1 MFNKTSIIITASAL
15 AVLALILIQ
24 FIWICQ
30 SRVLLEEQ
38 FDNKVRM
45 AMCMAVENNETVC
58 SMPSEKNASRVG
70 GEQNN
75 IADGNIETAIQKSLA
90 FYDIP
95 LEYTYE
101 TDVPAASCGKDGY
114 CCSMTPF
121 VESEDRSLRIH
132 FPDKTAY
139 IFNQMGLISLSSI
152 CLVLF
157 VSFVFFMVNYRLFK
171 QKKIQEIN
179 LDFFN
184 NMAHEFST
192 PLTNISLAKKL
203 LLQKS
208 KTEKEKQLLD
218 IISKEN
224 QKLQLQIDRFLQL
237 AKIENGNYA
246 LHKEA
251 VPLDEILQD
260 LVAEMQIQI
269 QEKNVDLN
277 LHFPDGQ
284 TLVYGD
290 RFHLS
295 NAFRNLIDNALKY
308 SSDKAQID
316 ISIQKNGKGNTVI
329 FQDNG
334 IGIPLKD
341 QKEIFSKFY
350 RVNTGNIHAHKG
362 FGIGL
367 AYVKM
372 IMDAHKGVIEIFSE
386 LGKGSRFDLFLPYGQ
401 INQSLPD
408 QPPITT

>member
-1 MFNKTSIIITASAL
+1 MLNKTSIIITASAL

-30 SRVLLEEQ
+30 SRILLEEQ

-45 AMCMAVENNETVC
+45 AMCMAVENNETAC
-58 SMPSEKNASRVG
+58 TMPLQKNTSFADQ
-70 GEQNN
+70 EQNSL
-75 IADGNIETAIQKSLA
+75 ADDDLETAIQKSLA

-95 LEYTYE
+95 LDYTYE
-101 TDVPAASCGKDGY
+101 TDVPNASCSKDGY

-152 CLVLF
+152 CLILF

-179 LDFFN
+179 IDFFN

-208 KTEKEKQLLD
+208 KTAKEKQLLE

-224 QKLQLQIDRFLQL
+224 QKLQSQIDRFLQL

-246 LHKEA
+246 LQKEA
-251 VPLDEILQD
+251 VPLDEILQE
-260 LVAEMQIQI
+260 LVVEMQMQI
-269 QEKNVDLN
+269 QEKNANLN
-277 LHFPDGQ
+277 LHLPTGQ
-284 TLVYGD
+284 TLVYAD

-308 SSDKAQID
+308 SPNNAQID
-316 ISIQKNGKGNTVI
+316 ISIQKNSKGNTII

-334 IGIPLKD
+334 IGISLKD
-341 QKEIFSKFY
+341 QQQIFSKFY

-372 IMDAHKGVIEIFSE
+372 IMDAHKGMIKIFSE
-386 LGKGSRFDLFLPYGQ
+386 LGKGSRFDLFLPYGG
-401 INQSLPD
+401 N
-408 QPPITT
+408 